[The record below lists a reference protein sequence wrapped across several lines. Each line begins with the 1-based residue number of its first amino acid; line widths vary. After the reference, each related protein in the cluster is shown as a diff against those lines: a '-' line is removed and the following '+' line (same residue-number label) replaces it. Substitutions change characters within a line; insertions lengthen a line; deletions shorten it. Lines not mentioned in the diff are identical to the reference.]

1 MVVGSVM
8 ARGLSAGRRR
18 SKAADGPFEP
28 LNQDEA
34 DMGKGKK
41 AAKTAAKADR
51 DVTHEAARRD
61 DGPVLRAAGK
71 LTELA
76 DQPPLIALSAGTI
89 LVGLLSRRRPIA
101 RTGSRMLASHLLAT
115 AVKTVLKSSID
126 RTRPARALKHGYHA
140 GKGDGADDPSLN
152 SFPSGHTAGAV
163 AVAQGVAAE
172 SRLAAIPLQLAAIGV
187 GAMQPRRGKHY
198 LSDVIVGAAIGFAAE
213 RLTNAVMERIDAL
226 LWKRSEIAAEQEVAA
241 HPS

>member
-1 MVVGSVM
+1 
-8 ARGLSAGRRR
+8 
-18 SKAADGPFEP
+18 
-28 LNQDEA
+28 
-34 DMGKGKK
+34 MGKAKKAGKK
-41 AAKTAAKADR
+41 AVARAAEADR
-51 DVTHEAARRD
+51 AQAHEATRAP
-61 DGPVLRAAGK
+61 DGPVMAMAGK
-71 LTELA
+71 ATDLA
-76 DQPPLIALSAGTI
+76 DQPPLVALSIGTI
-89 LVGLLSRRRPIA
+89 LVGALLRRPIVV
-101 RTGSRMLASHLLAT
+101 RSGVRMLASHAVAT
-115 AVKTVLKSSID
+115 AAKTVIKNAVD
-126 RTRPARALKHGYHA
+126 RTRPSRAVADGYHA
-140 GKGDGADDPSLN
+140 GKGDGADDTSLN
-152 SFPSGHTAGAV
+152 SMPSGHTAGAV